1 MKPRIQFP
9 KQCLLLSALLL
20 FLASTAL
27 AQGAGAGRGPISAP
41 RDPEL
46 EKQSYHN
53 LEVAK
58 YYFYKRK
65 PSSKDDKDGW
75 ARLNK
80 AVIDRLQE
88 ILDTNPNF
96 GRLDSVYQMLATVY
110 TRDNQNEKALECWS
124 IIVKN
129 FPDSEHVAEA
139 KKKLGTAV
147 ETDKKEQKK
156 DSKSDLK

>member
-1 MKPRIQFP
+1 MKPRIQFTT
-9 KQCLLLSALLL
+9 QLFLLSVLLLTSI
-20 FLASTAL
+20 TAVW
-27 AQGAGAGRGPISAP
+27 AQGAGRGPISAP

-65 PSSKDDKDGW
+65 PSHKDDKDGW

-96 GRLDSVYQMLATVY
+96 ARLDSVYQMLATVY
-110 TRDNQNEKALECWS
+110 TRDNQNEKALECWNL
-124 IIVKN
+124 IVKN
-129 FPDSEHVAEA
+129 FPDSEHIAEA
-139 KKKLGTAV
+139 KKKLGTTV